1 MMEAVAKYTE
11 AVARYTYVPY
21 VPLSYNMYPI
31 LQVGRQ
37 LMEAV
42 AAVPDVS
49 PAEFEGSLNK
59 GLNDLLMVH
68 YPY

>member
-1 MMEAVAKYTE
+1 MME
-11 AVARYTYVPY
+11 AVARYTYVY
-21 VPLSYNMYPI
+21 LCIYICLSHVCLAICTCI

-49 PAEFEGSLNK
+49 PAEFEASLNK
-59 GLNDLLMVH
+59 GLNDLLMVRSM
-68 YPY
+68 

>member
-1 MMEAVAKYTE
+1 MASAALTE
-11 AVARYTYVPY
+11 NNFVRTKSLARK
-21 VPLSYNMYPI
+21 
-31 LQVGRQ
+31 QCRQ

-49 PAEFEGSLNK
+49 PAEFEASLNK

-68 YPY
+68 YLY

>member
-1 MMEAVAKYTE
+1 MCIAICTCI
-11 AVARYTYVPY
+11 
-21 VPLSYNMYPI
+21 S
-31 LQVGRQ
+31 QVGRQ

-49 PAEFEGSLNK
+49 PAEFEASLNK

-68 YPY
+68 YLY